1 MPAANDWIRNGSGLV
16 PRVSWA
22 FATDAE
28 LVSVTLATES
38 SEVFAIDRAGGV
50 YRLNRAG
57 RIQSLTRGLRN
68 PRSIRWAHTGDVG
81 VVLEGRDQIS
91 LLDSSLNV
99 AWSTGAPTEI
109 LAATIDAFGHV
120 IAMTLQSQDTVVI
133 NADRKRVCQYST
145 TRPMHHLEFS
155 VGLPRIVCGADHGL
169 LCCHSLDGEQVWLA
183 RLYSNVGAISV
194 TGDAKRVLVAEYSH
208 GLQVFDARGESQA
221 SFVLDGTPATVSAS
235 HFGERAAVS
244 TVEQQIYWLDADGT
258 LLWATECPE
267 EVLSLHCDPLGEWL
281 VIALKSGRIL
291 RLDWDTA

>member
-1 MPAANDWIRNGSGLV
+1 MPAPSDWIRNGTGLP
-16 PRVSWA
+16 PRVTWA

-28 LVSVTLATES
+28 LVSVSLAAES

-57 RIQSLTRGLRN
+57 RIESLTRGLHE
-68 PRSIRWAHTGDVG
+68 PRIIRWAHTGDVG
-81 VVLEGRDQIS
+81 IVVEGNDQIS

-99 AWSTGAPTEI
+99 AWTAGAPKPI
-109 LAATIDAFGHV
+109 LDAAIDAYGHN
-120 IAMTLQSQDTVVI
+120 IAMSLESSDTVII
-133 NADRKRVCQYST
+133 NADRQKLAQFT
-145 TRPMHHLEFS
+145 TTVPLHHIEFS
-155 VGLPRIVCGADHGL
+155 VGTPKIIGAADHGL
-169 LCCHSLDGEQVWLA
+169 LCCHDLDGDEVWLE
-183 RLYSNVGAISV
+183 RLYANCGSLSV
-194 TGDAKRVLVAEYSH
+194 TGDAKRILVAEYSH
-208 GLQVFDARGESQA
+208 GLQVFDGRGQSQA
-221 SFVLDGTPATVSAS
+221 SFVLDGTPSLVAAS

-281 VIALKSGRIL
+281 IIALKSGRIL